1 MEVIGALQPS
11 DFSQPSAREVA
22 GLINQVRDS
31 GVPAIFG
38 SAVFPS
44 DVMEQI
50 AKESGADFVDQ
61 LRDDDLP
68 GAPGDPLH
76 SYLGMMLTNARVIV
90 TALGGDASALDGF
103 DAGPV
108 FQGESGAVYPQ

>member
-1 MEVIGALQPS
+1 M
-11 DFSQPSAREVA
+11 A
-22 GLINQVRDS
+22 GLINQVRES

-44 DVMEQI
+44 DVMAQI
-50 AKESGADFVDQ
+50 AKESGAEFVDQ

-68 GAPGDPLH
+68 GVPGDPLH
-76 SYLGMMLTNARVIV
+76 SYLGMMLANARVIV
-90 TALGGDASALDGF
+90 SALGGDASPLEGF

-108 FQGESGAVYPQ
+108 FEGESGAVYPQ